1 MECREALL
9 KKLCAM
15 KGIEYDSAA
24 VFDYAAYKEK
34 QYDILAD
41 AIRENV
47 DMHMI
52 YKMMGI
58 ER

>member
-9 KKLCAM
+9 KKLCDM
-15 KGIEYDSAA
+15 KGISFDEAS

-47 DMHMI
+47 DMDMI
-52 YKMMGI
+52 YGIMGI
-58 ER
+58 KR

>member
-1 MECREALL
+1 
-9 KKLCAM
+9 M
-15 KGIEYDSAA
+15 KGMEYDDAA

-47 DMHMI
+47 DMDMI

-58 ER
+58 DRG